1 MHRKL
6 GDLNVSLL
14 HKPRLWYTW
23 EEVESGAVQSRGC
36 RMKKHRKRKPASETW
51 VLTSLLGSASQVLD
65 EERGK
70 LKVKEAL
77 YNLIPILRAL
87 GKEDIRSHS
96 QAPSGYDFWGNTF
109 QLTMQAE
116 EKLNIENSPNRNCS
130 NWNGLFKPDEVK
142 IPRTS
147 RLNSPSLTL
156 STTQVDGGSWEDEMV
171 IENEQVIPSSCIWI
185 AWRLKQPHH

>member
-1 MHRKL
+1 MEFVRVNMVTSNL
-6 GDLNVSLL
+6 GLNSYNFFFLNLVVGICLL
-14 HKPRLWYTW
+14 LQWFQLPR
-23 EEVESGAVQSRGC
+23 
-36 RMKKHRKRKPASETW
+36 
-51 VLTSLLGSASQVLD
+51 VLD

-116 EKLNIENSPNRNCS
+116 EKLNIENSPNRN
-130 NWNGLFKPDEVK
+130 
-142 IPRTS
+142 
-147 RLNSPSLTL
+147 
-156 STTQVDGGSWEDEMV
+156 
-171 IENEQVIPSSCIWI
+171 
-185 AWRLKQPHH
+185 